1 MSRPAAHGP
10 HGRRLPPHGAVV
22 VTGASSGLGRECA
35 LELENRGFQVLAGV
49 RRSEDGEKLLTESQ
63 HGRLRYALIDITD
76 DASVRASA
84 ELVAHQYGGLRGLVN
99 NAGVCV
105 PGPLEC
111 IDGDQLRRQLD
122 VNVVG
127 HLAMIRAH
135 LPMLRRSN
143 GRIVNVTSGLG
154 KAAVPFL
161 GAYSVAQFAKEALSD
176 ALRRE
181 LAPSGVRV
189 SVVAPGAILTP
200 IWTKVSQAG
209 EQALDDAPPAVADL
223 YRSALQAF
231 LEGNAQQ
238 AMASRTTPEDFA
250 RTVVRAL
257 TDARPRA
264 RYWAGA
270 DARRMARLARL
281 LPDHLL
287 DRRFRAIT
295 ALVGAP
301 GPAGRRPEPRPGRD
315 DCVFE

>member
-1 MSRPAAHGP
+1 MSRNRVRGP
-10 HGRRLPPHGAVV
+10 RRGSIPPYGPVL

-35 LELENRGFQVLAGV
+35 LELEHRGFQVLAGV
-49 RRSEDGEKLLTESQ
+49 RREEDGEKLLTESQ
-63 HGRLRYALIDITD
+63 HGRLRYAVIDITD
-76 DASVRASA
+76 DASVQASA
-84 ELVAHQYGGLRGLVN
+84 ELVEDRWGGLRGLVN
-99 NAGVCV
+99 NAGICV

-111 IDGDQLRRQLD
+111 IDGEQFRRQLD

-135 LPMLRRSN
+135 LPLLRRSN

-161 GAYSVAQFAKEALSD
+161 GAYSAAQFAKEALSD

-181 LAPSGVRV
+181 LGPTGVHV

-200 IWTKVSQAG
+200 IWTKVSRAG
-209 EQALDDAPPAVADL
+209 EQALADAAPPVAGL

-250 RTVVRAL
+250 RTVLRAL

-281 LPDHLL
+281 LPDPLL
-287 DRRFRAIT
+287 DRRFRAVT
-295 ALVGAP
+295 ALVGTP
-301 GPAGRRPEPRPGRD
+301 GTADPRP
-315 DCVFE
+315 

>member
-1 MSRPAAHGP
+1 VNIPAVRGSR
-10 HGRRLPPHGAVV
+10 GRGLPPRGAVV

-63 HGRLRYALIDITD
+63 HGRLGYAIIDITD

-84 ELVAHQYGGLRGLVN
+84 ELVAHRYGGLRGLVN
-99 NAGVCV
+99 NAGICV

-111 IDGDQLRRQLD
+111 ISRDQFREQLD

-135 LPMLRRSN
+135 LPMLRRSH

-161 GAYSVAQFAKEALSD
+161 GAYSAAQFAKEALSD

-181 LAPSGVRV
+181 LGPSGVRV

-209 EQALDDAPPAVADL
+209 ERALGDVPPPVAGL

-250 RTVVRAL
+250 RTVFRAL

-281 LPDHLL
+281 LPDPLL

-295 ALVGAP
+295 ASVGAP
-301 GPAGRRPEPRPGRD
+301 GRPDPRPGGG